1 MNIFLNILLLVA
13 GFAALIKGADF
24 FVDGSAALARTFKVP
39 GVIIGLTIVAMGTSA
54 PELAVSTSA
63 AIEGSNEIAIS
74 NVTGSNIF
82 NLLAVLGVCAIIRPI
97 PIDRG
102 IVKRDFPFSIAV
114 TLAVLAASGINLI
127 TGAVSFDSPFTKEVG
142 EISRPFGIALLVVFV
157 AYLALLIILAR
168 KNRTDEPDEKP
179 MAVWK
184 SLILIVVGVACIV
197 LGGQLVVNNARDIA
211 AAFGMSET
219 LIGLTVVALGTSL
232 PELVTSIVASHKGEN
247 GLAVGNVVGS
257 NLFNLLLI
265 LGVSGTIHPIAV
277 NYASVID
284 LGILLA
290 VSAVTLVF
298 SLTKKNQQGR
308 GRGNGAHVLSH
319 RRLCDCKKLLFLKL
333 ILSSNKT
340 H

>member
-1 MNIFLNILLLVA
+1 MNIFLNILLLIV

-102 IVKRDFPFSIAV
+102 IIKRDFPFSIAV
-114 TLAVLAASGINLI
+114 TLAVLIAAGINLI
-127 TGAVSFDSPFTKEVG
+127 TSAVSFDSPFTKEVG
-142 EISRPFGIALLVVFV
+142 VISRPFGIALLAVFV
-157 AYLALLIILAR
+157 AYLVLLIFMAR
-168 KNRTDEPDEKP
+168 KNRTEETDKKP

-184 SLILIVVGVACIV
+184 SLILIVVGVACII

-211 AAFGMSET
+211 ASFGMSET

-232 PELVTSIVASHKGEN
+232 PELVTSIVASRKGEN

-284 LGILLA
+284 LGILLV
-290 VSAVTLVF
+290 VSAAVYVF
-298 SLTKKNQQGR
+298 SLTKKISR
-308 GRGNGAHVLSH
+308 AEGAVMVLMYLATVGFAIA
-319 RRLCDCKKLLFLKL
+319 RNYC
-333 ILSSNKT
+333 
-340 H
+340 